1 MIHTPKKRQRIV
13 IQSIAFFLLACL
25 QTPATARILTAN
37 PDNYLTLLTTLEPG
51 DALLLQ
57 PGNYHKGLPIH
68 QLSGEAEQPI
78 VITGPKNGPLPVFIA
93 RQGHNTIS
101 INNASY
107 IVIRNLELDGQG
119 LPVDGVKC
127 EGNAEWAHHITL
139 ENLVIK
145 NHGNNQQTVGIST
158 KCPAWNWVIRG
169 NTILGAGTG
178 IYLGNSDGS
187 APFVAG
193 LIEFNRVT
201 DTIGYNLQI
210 KHQNPRPAIAG
221 MPTNSSTTIIR
232 HNLFSKASNGAT
244 GPLARPNVL
253 VGHWPLTGH
262 GSGDLY
268 EIYGNFFYQNPTEAL
283 FQGEGNIALYNN
295 LFINDDGSAMRIQP
309 HNDIPRA
316 IDIFY
321 NTVIASDTGI
331 SITTGPGS
339 ERYTQKVTVNAVF
352 AKQPIVAKWQK
363 SNITD
368 ARLNAADY
376 LVRPFVKFSEL
387 SLYPKKGQLKLQK
400 LNSSIFNAFTDG
412 DKDFDGLKRE
422 GLYCGAYSGNGR
434 DPGWI
439 SKLSGKT
446 PF

>member
-1 MIHTPKKRQRIV
+1 M
-13 IQSIAFFLLACL
+13 IQSIAFILLAFS
-25 QTPATARILTAN
+25 QTLSIARIFSVT
-37 PDNYLTLLTTLEPG
+37 PKNYFTSLKYLEPG
-51 DALLLQ
+51 DTLLLQ
-57 PGNYHKGLPIH
+57 PGNYLKGLPIH
-68 QLSGEAEQPI
+68 RINGEANQLI
-78 VITGPKNGPLPVFIA
+78 TITGPTNGPQPVFIA

-101 INNASY
+101 INNTSY

-119 LPVDGVKC
+119 FPVDGVKC
-127 EGNAEWAHHITL
+127 EGNAEWAHHVTL

-145 NHGNNQQTVGIST
+145 NHGNNQQSVGIST

-193 LIEFNRVT
+193 LIEFNRVA

-210 KHQNPRPAIAG
+210 KHQNPRPDIAG
-221 MPTNSSTTIIR
+221 MPTESSTTIIR
-232 HNLFSKASNGAT
+232 HNLFSKTNNGAT

-253 VGHWPLTGH
+253 VGHWPLSGH
-262 GSGDLY
+262 GTTDRY

-295 LFINDDGSAMRIQP
+295 LFINDDGNAIRIRP

-316 IDIFY
+316 IAIFY
-321 NTVIASDTGI
+321 NTVIASGTGI
-331 SITTGPGS
+331 SITIGPES
-339 ERYTQKVTVNAVF
+339 EGFTQKVTANAVF

-368 ARLNAADY
+368 ARLIAANY
-376 LVRPFVKFSEL
+376 LVRPFVKYTEIN
-387 SLYPKKGQLKLQK
+387 LYPKKGQLKLQK
-400 LNSSIFNAFTDG
+400 LDSSIFNAFTDG
-412 DKDFDGLKRE
+412 DKDFNGRKRE
-422 GLYCGAYSGNGR
+422 GLYCGAYSGDGR
-434 DPGWI
+434 NPGWI
-439 SKLSGKT
+439 PKLSDKI